1 MCGPLHNSTECKAE
15 RHQICGGK
23 VVTKDW
29 LESYKPS
36 NCSCRETKTH
46 QGMNRM
52 SVLLQAE
59 SAADP
64 YAIHQA
70 GYDVGG
76 RRKQSQWRCD
86 LHRQVQQ
93 SRFSGVPIVYWEVSK
108 SSYQILGMV
117 RGTDKTRQKSTSIAS
132 KWARNSW
139 SILESLWAKASRKCS
154 PQFKRIP

>member
-1 MCGPLHNSTECKAE
+1 
-15 RHQICGGK
+15 
-23 VVTKDW
+23 
-29 LESYKPS
+29 
-36 NCSCRETKTH
+36 
-46 QGMNRM
+46 M

-93 SRFSGVPIVYWEVSK
+93 SRFSGVPIVYWGL
-108 SSYQILGMV
+108 QIQLPNTRNGAGDRQDSAKVHINCEQVGTQFVVNTGILVGESISQVLATIQADTLTFRHELCRTVLMYKTGTFARCALFGSVPPALGAA
-117 RGTDKTRQKSTSIAS
+117 TSAHTT
-132 KWARNSW
+132 
-139 SILESLWAKASRKCS
+139 
-154 PQFKRIP
+154 P